1 LPLGS
6 YELASSGADPALTSV
21 HLAPTPLSR
30 LSLPLHPAAPFLF
43 ANEDMKGKEPYKEGI
58 KYKDRYKSKCFAAQF
73 TLFG

>member
-1 LPLGS
+1 
-6 YELASSGADPALTSV
+6 
-21 HLAPTPLSR
+21 LSR